1 MNKETNTYSH
11 SFINSVGAGAKSIFL
26 GSKKTYYILEHKIG
40 SKYHRTG
47 EYQHIIVDQIEIGR
61 APTCQVRF
69 DDIFETVSR
78 RHAAIVREDNRL
90 KLIALSQTNPTLLN
104 GHKIVNERYLQDGD
118 VIQCAINGPKLVITI
133 PSGKVATA
141 DSISLKRRFR
151 LFGKQVV
158 QPFKKSFVMLM
169 GVLLIILF
177 VVGIFIYHK

>member
-1 MNKETNTYSH
+1 MNKETNTYRH
-11 SFINSVGAGAKSIFL
+11 SFIDSVGAGAKSIFL

-69 DDIFETVSR
+69 DEIFETVSR

-104 GHKIVNERYLQDGD
+104 GHKIENERSHCQRRQS
-118 VIQCAINGPKLVITI
+118 VET
-133 PSGKVATA
+133 
-141 DSISLKRRFR
+141 DSIVADQSDLAEWTQDCK
-151 LFGKQVV
+151 
-158 QPFKKSFVMLM
+158 
-169 GVLLIILF
+169 
-177 VVGIFIYHK
+177 